1 MKMKYIL
8 TLTCCITALAMA
20 GCAGVSNTKAG
31 LDKQYSTLE
40 EWLDHAALP
49 YLTRELGEH
58 PRFKGESFLLVDM
71 NRDNVEAM
79 IDGLTLQLRETIVDA
94 LLTRPGIGLVW
105 RPSVKPW
112 THHTG
117 MKTPECSPVAEAVYY
132 VGIDA
137 SFSDLDGRLHVKIR
151 ALDIAE
157 KKWITGFGI
166 AWQGVPTSLQKKA
179 LEKKEPDPSLLGLR
193 PLPFNDRQADLL
205 AAYLSRNLSCLFTN
219 MDLDE
224 AVVHVKTENPD
235 QIQYFENAFALV
247 ANYLAQ
253 YREVT
258 VTDDPDRANIM
269 VKTRVHPVHQGL
281 YQIWATS
288 RYKRNKT
295 YVPGRETQAYAAL
308 ANAAAPARVQTDSPP
323 APVLEQASVSE
334 LLTVKRSEPPV
345 KEVLSFSKEF
355 NICFAGF
362 KTGAAGRFYPMLK
375 QYPGAVRAR
384 QLFDRCPAPGCL
396 CYSLCVDSTSHRNM
410 EGLCLWM
417 ETELGLEGF
426 KGYRLTPL
434 SFNRLQVVFSS
445 GFD

>member
-1 MKMKYIL
+1 MKHIL
-8 TLTCCITALAMA
+8 AAICCITALAMA
-20 GCAGVSNTKAG
+20 GCASVSNTKAG
-31 LDKQYSTLE
+31 LNKQYPSLE

-49 YLTRELGEH
+49 YLARELGEN

-94 LLTRPGIGLVW
+94 LLPRPGIGLVW

-117 MKTPECSPVAEAVYY
+117 MKTPECRPASEAVYY

-137 SFSDLDGRLHVKIR
+137 SLSDLDGRLHVKIR
-151 ALDIAE
+151 ALNIEE

-166 AWQGVPTSLQKKA
+166 AWQGGATSLQKKA
-179 LEKKEPDPSLLGLR
+179 LKKKEPDPSLLGLR

-235 QIQYFENAFALV
+235 HIQYFENAFSLV

-281 YQIWATS
+281 YQIWASS
-288 RYKRNKT
+288 RYKKDKT

-308 ANAAAPARVQTDSPP
+308 VNAETLARVQTSSPP
-323 APVLEQASVSE
+323 APVLDQASVSE
-334 LLTVKRSEPPV
+334 RLTVKRFESSV
-345 KEVLSFSKEF
+345 KESLSFSKEF
-355 NICFAGF
+355 DICFAGF
-362 KTGAAGRFYPMLK
+362 KTGTEERFYPMLK

-384 QLFDRCPAPGCL
+384 QSFDRCPDPGCL
-396 CYSLCVDSTSHRNM
+396 CYGLAVDSTSHGDM
-410 EGLCLWM
+410 EGLRLWM

-426 KGYRLTPL
+426 KGYRLIPL
-434 SFNRLQVVFSS
+434 SSDRLQVVFSS

>member
-1 MKMKYIL
+1 MKYIL
-8 TLTCCITALAMA
+8 APICCITALAMA

-31 LDKQYSTLE
+31 LDKQYPSLE

-49 YLTRELGEH
+49 YLARELGES

-94 LLTRPGIGLVW
+94 LLARPGTGLVW

-117 MKTPECSPVAEAVYY
+117 MKTPECRPAADAVYY

-137 SFSDLDGRLHVKIR
+137 SLSNLDGRLHVKIR
-151 ALDIAE
+151 ALDIEE

-166 AWQGVPTSLQKKA
+166 AWQGDPTSLQKKA

-281 YQIWATS
+281 YQVWASS
-288 RYKRNKT
+288 RYKKDKT
-295 YVPGRETQAYAAL
+295 YVPGRETQAYVTLDSAKPL
-308 ANAAAPARVQTDSPP
+308 TRVQTSPPP
-323 APVLEQASVSE
+323 APVLTQGHRPGPP
-334 LLTVKRSEPPV
+334 TVKMSEPPV
-345 KEVLSFSKEF
+345 KVRPSFFKEF
-355 NICFAGF
+355 DICFAGF
-362 KTGAAGRFYPMLK
+362 KTGTEGRFYPMLK

-384 QLFDRCPAPGCL
+384 QLFGRCPDPDCL
-396 CYSLCVDSTSHRNM
+396 CYGLSVDSTSRGNM
-410 EGLCLWM
+410 EELRLWM

-426 KGYRLTPL
+426 KGYRLIPL
-434 SFNRLQVVFSS
+434 SSDRLQVVFSS